1 MESGLDKAENEITE
15 RGLGNP
21 GTGIAEDL
29 QVSPEVEPR
38 WLYAL
43 RAALKGSDRGVIVH
57 EINKLRASGAEGF
70 NSGDVGALFADF
82 ALRIFTT
89 DNDNHAKMAVST
101 CKAYV
106 FSVGTRLGGLIGH
119 SISEFGAAELTSLYE
134 EALAD
139 SETPG
144 VRRKLV
150 RVLREF
156 QRYLEIEHK
165 AEPIN
170 SAEVF
175 GIGAGLVPVDANI
188 VTDQE
193 FVDIRD
199 RFAKG
204 SGKALPTLTMAQD
217 DDQLSESAW
226 LILTLAYRCGL
237 RRMEVLKIELVDV
250 LLHLFPEL
258 LVRPNEYRRLKT
270 KSSTRKMPLF
280 ALLNA
285 EEIDRLKQWCHKR
298 LEEEKI
304 SPYSSFLFA
313 LPKRNHKFI
322 PQESLFKLLHQVMRE
337 ITGDASLRF
346 HHLRHSFASRMFV
359 LLAAY
364 PPKCKARVIS
374 TLPGYASAFDNSDQ
388 LRSALLGMTGTTR
401 RLVWAV
407 CGLLGHSGPDVSL
420 EHYIHHLDIVLAE
433 ALTHEAIAP
442 SIAAVTK
449 AAEKSTS
456 QAYRHRKDDSL
467 DTWADHLF
475 QKSFAGEPRRAR
487 KHEGEATS
495 IANVNSSPPMTK
507 EKEAELA
514 LYRLWE
520 CLFDI
525 KTSGKS
531 IETLSQIHG
540 VVATNLTR
548 YSANADWLFSLK
560 TSEKPDSHRHRFM
573 KVTPDLRYPE
583 IFQLIAVPR
592 KHHEERDRKVIGELE
607 TKFREIY
614 SENKSL
620 VLEVVEKYALKS
632 REDFSGMIFKMPD
645 ELIDAFA
652 FLSFLKL
659 LGLKNDQIKFIR
671 FDPKDTRSS
680 AMSKWR
686 KALKIHPSKLIDWG
700 SPIGGKK
707 NWACP
712 WIGITPVF
720 DAKGDQKMGSTG
732 FRFFMVMVAIGLLTK
747 GVTDVQDQGS

>member
-1 MESGLDKAENEITE
+1 MESGLDKAEKETIE

-21 GTGIAEDL
+21 GTGIAADL
-29 QVSPEVEPR
+29 QVSPDVEPR
-38 WLYAL
+38 WLYSL
-43 RAALKGSDRGVIVH
+43 RVALKGNDRGVIIH
-57 EINKLRASGAEGF
+57 EINKLRTSGAEGF
-70 NSGDVGALFADF
+70 HNGDVGALFADF

-89 DNDNHAKMAVST
+89 DNDNNAKMAVST

-119 SISEFGAAELTSLYE
+119 SISEFGAAEWTSLYE

-156 QRYLEIEHK
+156 QRYLEIKHE

-175 GIGAGLVPVDANI
+175 GVGAGLVPVDANI

-193 FVDIRD
+193 FVAIRD

-204 SGKALPTLTMAQD
+204 SGKALSSLTIAQN

-280 ALLNA
+280 ALLNV
-285 EEIDRLKQWCHKR
+285 EEIDRLKLWVQKR

-304 SPYSSFLFA
+304 SPFSNFLFA

-322 PQESLFKLLHQVMRE
+322 PQEGLFKLLHHVMRE
-337 ITGDASLRF
+337 VTGDSSLRF

-359 LLAAY
+359 LLAVNSS
-364 PPKCKARVIS
+364 KCRARVIS
-374 TLPGYASAFDNSDQ
+374 TLPGYVNAFDNSEQ
-388 LRSALLGMTGTTR
+388 LRCALLCKTGTTR

-407 CGLLGHSGPDVSL
+407 CCLLGHSGPDVSL
-420 EHYIHHLDIVLAE
+420 EHYIHHLDIMLAE
-433 ALTHEAIAP
+433 ALTNKTIAP
-442 SIAAVTK
+442 LITAVTK

-456 QAYRHRKDDSL
+456 QAYRHREDDSL
-467 DTWADHLF
+467 DTWAVHLF
-475 QKSFAGEPRRAR
+475 KKHFNGESSYSRSQ
-487 KHEGEATS
+487 GGDATS
-495 IANVNSSPPMTK
+495 IANPKNSP
-507 EKEAELA
+507 LA
-514 LYRLWE
+514 AQEEDATMSLYQIWD
-520 CLFDI
+520 CLYDI
-525 KTSGKS
+525 KNSGKS
-531 IETLSQIHG
+531 IDILSQKFM
-540 VVATNLTR
+540 VDARELSR
-548 YSANADWLFSLK
+548 YSDNADWLFSLK

-573 KVTPDLRYPE
+573 EVKPDLRYPE
-583 IFQLIAVPR
+583 IFKLIAIPR
-592 KHHEERDRKVIGELE
+592 KHREERDRKVIDELWA
-607 TKFREIY
+607 KFREIF
-614 SENKSL
+614 SANKPL
-620 VLEVVEKYALKS
+620 VLEVVETYALES
-632 REDFSGMIFKMPD
+632 RENFSEMIFQYPD
-645 ELIDAFA
+645 APSDAFA

-659 LGLKNDQIKFIR
+659 LGFKNDQIKFFR
-671 FDPKDTRSS
+671 YDLENKRSN
-680 AMSKWR
+680 AATKWR
-686 KALKIHPSKLIDWG
+686 TALNIHSSIRIDRAP
-700 SPIGGKK
+700 PIGGKK

-712 WIGITPVF
+712 WIGIMPVF
-720 DAKGDQKMGSTG
+720 DAKDDQKMGSTG
-732 FRFFMVMVAIGLLTK
+732 FRFFMVMVAIAILRK
-747 GVTDVQDQGS
+747 GVADRQE